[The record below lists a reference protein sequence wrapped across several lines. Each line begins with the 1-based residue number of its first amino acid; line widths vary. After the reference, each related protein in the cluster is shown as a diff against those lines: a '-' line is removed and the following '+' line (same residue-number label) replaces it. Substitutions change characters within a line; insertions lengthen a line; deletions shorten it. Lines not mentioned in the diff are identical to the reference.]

1 MKSIGLFLFSFVY
14 LLTGSCSSSN
24 LINPHQFSNGW
35 KNEEVVQFDI
45 NVKEDTKNHDLFFI
59 LRHDKNYA
67 FSNIFLIAEIRF
79 ENDSIST
86 DTLEYT
92 LSEKNGKW
100 LGSKRLS
107 IVEHTLP
114 FKENLKLIKD
124 STYIV
129 TVRNSMRL
137 NNEISPIQNLEKVLD
152 LGLLIE
158 SVK

>member
-1 MKSIGLFLFSFVY
+1 M
-14 LLTGSCSSSN
+14 
-24 LINPHQFSNGW
+24 
-35 KNEEVVQFDI
+35 
-45 NVKEDTKNHDLFFI
+45 
-59 LRHDKNYA
+59 RHDKNYA
-67 FSNIFLIAEIRF
+67 ISNIFIITEIPF

-86 DTLEYT
+86 DTLEYA

-100 LGSKRLS
+100 LGNKRLS

-124 STYIV
+124 STYII

>member
-1 MKSIGLFLFSFVY
+1 M
-14 LLTGSCSSSN
+14 
-24 LINPHQFSNGW
+24 
-35 KNEEVVQFDI
+35 
-45 NVKEDTKNHDLFFI
+45 
-59 LRHDKNYA
+59 
-67 FSNIFLIAEIRF
+67 
-79 ENDSIST
+79 
-86 DTLEYT
+86 
-92 LSEKNGKW
+92 SEKNGKW

-124 STYIV
+124 SIYTV

-152 LGLLIE
+152 LGLLME